1 MKVLFVCTG
10 NTCRSPM
17 AEGYLKSLNLPF
29 VEVISRGLAAD
40 GSPVSQKAHKV
51 MTEKGITLKEKSDV
65 VSIEDIKAADKIIVM
80 SSSHREVLRPYAKQK
95 VQILGDGIFDPFGL
109 GLEEYR
115 LCRDEIILALDGMV
129 QKGEFCEITVT
140 PPEREDIAKIAKL
153 EEICFS
159 EPWSADAILQSL
171 SHGTRFFAAKKKGE
185 LLGYVGISV
194 VLDEGYITNVAV
206 FPEYRSS
213 GVGRA
218 LINAVFKMAEENGLS
233 FVSLEVRQSNAAAIA
248 LYEKTGFV
256 TEGKRKAFYRHPTED
271 ALIMTKRFEKNENSK
286 H

>member
-1 MKVLFVCTG
+1 MRVLFVCTG

-17 AEGYLKSLNLPF
+17 AEGYLKSLGLG
-29 VEVISRGLAAD
+29 VEVLSRGLAAD
-40 GSPVSQKAHKV
+40 GSPVSENARKV
-51 MTEKGITLKEKSDV
+51 MAEKGIDLKENSLR
-65 VSIEDIKAADKIIVM
+65 VSMEDMKAADKIIVM
-80 SSSHREVLRPYAKQK
+80 SSSHMEFLKPYANEKL
-95 VQILGDGIFDPFGL
+95 QILGNGISDPFCMGE
-109 GLEEYR
+109 EEYR
-115 LCRDEIILALDGMV
+115 ICRDEIITAIDDMV
-129 QKGEFCEITVT
+129 KKGEFCEVAVT
-140 PPEREDIAKIAKL
+140 AVGREDIAKIAKL

-159 EPWSADAILQSL
+159 EPWSANAILESL
-171 SHGTRFFAAKKKGE
+171 SHGTKFFVAKKKDE

-206 FPEYRSS
+206 FPSWRGR
-213 GVGRA
+213 GVGKA
-218 LINAVFKMAEENGLS
+218 LINAVTSMAEENALS

-271 ALIMTKRFEKNENSK
+271 ALIMTKRFERNEDSQ

>member
-1 MKVLFVCTG
+1 MRVLFVCTG

-17 AEGYLKSLNLPF
+17 AEGYLKSLGLG
-29 VEVISRGLAAD
+29 VEVLSRGLAAD
-40 GSPVSQKAHKV
+40 GSPVSENARKV
-51 MTEKGITLKEKSDV
+51 MAEKGIDLKENSLR
-65 VSIEDIKAADKIIVM
+65 VSMEDIKAADKIIVM
-80 SSSHREVLRPYAKQK
+80 SSSHMEFLKPYANEKL
-95 VQILGDGIFDPFGL
+95 QILGNGISDPFCMGE
-109 GLEEYR
+109 EEYR
-115 LCRDEIILALDGMV
+115 ICRDEIITAIDDMV
-129 QKGEFCEITVT
+129 KKGEFCEVAVT
-140 PPEREDIAKIAKL
+140 AVGREDIAKIAKL

-159 EPWSADAILQSL
+159 EPWSANAILESL
-171 SHGTRFFAAKKKGE
+171 SHGTKFFVAKKKDE

-206 FPEYRSS
+206 FPSWRGR
-213 GVGRA
+213 GVGKA
-218 LINAVFKMAEENGLS
+218 LINAVTNMAEENALS

-271 ALIMTKRFEKNENSK
+271 ALIMTKRFERNEDSQ

>member
-17 AEGYLKSLNLPF
+17 AEGYLKSLALG
-29 VEVISRGLAAD
+29 VEVLSRGLAAD
-40 GSPVSQKAHKV
+40 GSPVSENARKV
-51 MTEKGITLKEKSDV
+51 MAEKGIDLKENSSL

-80 SSSHREVLRPYAKQK
+80 SPSHMEFLKPYANEKL
-95 VQILGDGIFDPFGL
+95 QILGNGIFDPFSL
-109 GLEEYR
+109 GEDEYR
-115 LCRDEIILALDGMV
+115 ICRDEIITAIDGMV
-129 QKGEFCEITVT
+129 KKGEFCEVVVT
-140 PPEREDIAKIAKL
+140 AVTLEDIAKIARL

-159 EPWSADAILQSL
+159 EPWSANAILESL
-171 SHGTRFFAAKKKGE
+171 SHGTRFFVAKKNDE

-194 VLDEGYITNVAV
+194 VLDEGYITNIAV
-206 FPEYRSS
+206 FPSWRGR
-213 GVGRA
+213 GVGKA
-218 LINAVFKMAEENGLS
+218 LINAVTNMAEENALS

-271 ALIMTKRFEKNENSK
+271 ALIMTKRFERNENSQ